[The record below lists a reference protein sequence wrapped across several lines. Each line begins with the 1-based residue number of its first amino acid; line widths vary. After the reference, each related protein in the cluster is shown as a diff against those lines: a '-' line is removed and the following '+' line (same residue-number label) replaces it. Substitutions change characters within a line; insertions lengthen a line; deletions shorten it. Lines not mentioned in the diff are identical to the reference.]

1 MRFRILGPVELL
13 SDGRPLTVPGLKAR
27 SLLAVLVINANT
39 VLPPGRLLEAV
50 WGMDVPPT
58 GLRRL
63 HTHLWAI
70 RRLLPDPADLAGTP
84 AGYLLRVRPGESDL
98 DVFATETAAARAAA
112 AAGDLAGASAAF
124 RRGLAQWRGPA
135 LVGVR
140 PDLQA
145 SEGGPLEE
153 QRLAA
158 LSGRIDVDLRLGLH
172 TELVAELRQLTSA
185 HPLNEH
191 LRGQLITALHGAG
204 RTSEALA
211 EYQSARRLLLDE
223 LGIEPGEALARAH
236 QAVLSGDATAPAA
249 VVTGQ
254 APAPA
259 AVVTGRAP
267 VPRQL
272 PPDVPAFTGRREA
285 VARLDELAAEPGD
298 SPVVCLVS
306 GTAGVGK
313 TALAVHWAH
322 RAAGRFPDGQLH
334 LNLRGYDPLDP
345 LSPGAA
351 LDLLLRGLGVETVPH
366 SPDQRAALYRSVL
379 AGKRML
385 ILLDNARTAEQVRPL
400 LPGTA
405 GHLVLVTG
413 RDSLPG
419 LVARDGARRLR
430 LSPLSHDE
438 ADDLL
443 GRLLGHERAGSDP
456 QARRAVVAYCAALP
470 LALRI
475 AAEHLLDH
483 PGMALGE
490 LVDALAEESGR
501 LDLLEAHGDPLADVR
516 TVFSWSY
523 RALREPAARLF
534 RLLSLAP
541 GPDFDVHAAA
551 NLAGLSEA
559 VARRLLQDLRR
570 ASLVEDAG
578 AGRHLLH
585 DLLRAYS
592 AERSQ
597 AEDDPGERRAALTRL
612 LDWYA
617 CSARAAMDVV
627 DWFRPPFLPPSAFAA
642 AVPLPPFEEV
652 DQAWAWLE
660 GERANL
666 VAAVRRAAAD
676 GLAEHAWRIC
686 HELQHLFFIRGYDQA
701 WIDTHSVAVAAAQAA
716 GDDLGVAA
724 TSSSLASYYAVQ
736 GRRRQAL
743 RLRECVVEHYH
754 RLGLHHAEAVSRVYL
769 ADAHFNLGR
778 LDETEREC
786 ERALALSLA
795 HDDFFAQVLARWGL
809 ARAHSRTGRFDRAL
823 TAQLEL
829 LALAEETGSLQS
841 QSVTLVELATTHLL
855 GGDLDQAMERFEQ
868 ALRTS
873 RQVGDRRSEIR
884 GLAGIGTVRF
894 RTVGAEEAISW
905 WEAALELS
913 RDQYT
918 PDLSLPILGDLAQA
932 CHRMGLL
939 DRAGEYRSAAEA
951 LAARLDYEPA
961 DDEHSIGGAL
971 PR

>member
-27 SLLAVLVINANT
+27 SLLAVLVLNANT
-39 VLPPGRLLEAV
+39 VVPPGRLLEAV
-50 WGMDVPPT
+50 WGLDVPPT

-70 RRLLPDPADLAGTP
+70 RRLLPDPADLVGTP

-98 DVFATETAAARAAA
+98 DVFTTETAAARAAA
-112 AAGDLAGASAAF
+112 AAGDLTGAADAF

-158 LSGRIDVDLRLGLH
+158 LTGRIDVDLRLGLH
-172 TELVAELRQLTSA
+172 AELVAELRQLATA

-191 LRGQLITALHGAG
+191 LRGQLMTALHGAG
-204 RTSEALA
+204 RTSESLA

-223 LGIEPGEALARAH
+223 LGIEPGEALARVH
-236 QAVLSGDATAPAA
+236 QAVLAGD
-249 VVTGQ
+249 
-254 APAPA
+254 APAPV
-259 AVVTGRAP
+259 AVRVP

-285 VARLDELAAEPGD
+285 VARLDELAADPGD

-366 SPDQRAALYRSVL
+366 SPDERAALYRSVL

-438 ADDLL
+438 AGDLL
-443 GRLLGHERAGSDP
+443 DRLLGQERAGQDP
-456 QARRAVVAYCAALP
+456 QARRALIAYCAALP

-483 PGMALGE
+483 PGMTLGG

-523 RALREPAARLF
+523 RALPVPAARLF
-534 RLLSLAP
+534 RLLSLVP

-551 NLAGLSEA
+551 NLAGLSETG
-559 VARRLLQDLRR
+559 ARRLLDALRR
-570 ASLVEDAG
+570 VSLVEDAG

-585 DLLRAYS
+585 DLLRAY
-592 AERSQ
+592 ATERSL
-597 AEDDPGERRAALTRL
+597 AEDDPADRRAALTRL

-617 CSARAAMDVV
+617 CSAHAAMDVI
-627 DWFRPPFLPPSAFAA
+627 DWFRPPFLPASAFVPVA
-642 AVPLPPFEEV
+642 PLPPFEEV
-652 DQAWAWLE
+652 DRAWAWLE

-686 HELQHLFFIRGYDQA
+686 HELQHLFFIRGHGQA
-701 WIDTHSVAVAAAQAA
+701 WIDTHGVAVAAAQAA

-724 TSSSLASYYAVQ
+724 TTSGLASFYAIQ

-743 RLRECVVEHYH
+743 RLRECVVELYH
-754 RLGLHHAEAVSRVYL
+754 RLGLHHAEAVSRVFL

-855 GGDLDQAMERFEQ
+855 GGDLAQATERFEQ

-873 RQVGDRRSEIR
+873 RLVGDRRSETR
-884 GLAGIGTVRF
+884 ALAGIGTVRF
-894 RTVGAEEAISW
+894 RTGGPEEAVSW

-918 PDLSLPILGDLAQA
+918 PDLSLPILEDLAQA
-932 CHRMGLL
+932 CHRAGLL
-939 DRAGEYRSAAEA
+939 SRSAGYRREAEA